1 MNESAAG
8 QEATLVKRW
17 RMTDGEL
24 HYVGDP
30 LPGQGELLPS
40 RSDLEAHRSVTVRPP
55 FGREPNAPGRTVEP
69 NAGHRSVRSVDSQ
82 GEGT

>member
-1 MNESAAG
+1 MTNP
-8 QEATLVKRW
+8 TLVNRSQNG
-17 RMTDGEL
+17 RSYDL
-24 HYVGDP
+24 DVGDP

-40 RSDLEAHRSVTVRPP
+40 RSDLEAHRSVTVRSP

-69 NAGHRSVRSVDSQ
+69 NAEHRSVRSVDSQ